1 MSCPQG
7 EFELKRYPRRKQET
21 LQAWNGADLL
31 LLDAAGDSGRPCLVV
46 NDEHGALAIALSP
59 ASSWTD
65 SALSARATQLNCS
78 LNAVAQPLLTWSTEE
93 PQQPIERVFMRVPK
107 SLPYFEYQLAMLAR
121 SMSVG
126 DTLFCAGMDKHLS
139 PQTAKVLE
147 RYFGP
152 VARHRGA
159 RKARVFSARA
169 GAIPAR
175 PVPPP
180 ASYHCLQLDAELRGS
195 ANVFSRDSLDM
206 GSRFLMEQ
214 LAQCSPVA
222 SLADLACGN
231 GVLGLYAHRLGLCRQ
246 LTFCDESAMALE
258 SAREN
263 AARLFPNTADLRF
276 FHGDGLLGGPGPF
289 DLILCNPPF
298 HLGHTVD
305 DFAGRRLL
313 RQCADQLR
321 PGGELYL
328 VANQHLPYEATL
340 RRHFDQVQPV
350 VRNRK
355 FVIWRAGAVD

>member
-121 SMSVG
+121 SMSAG

-139 PQTAKVLE
+139 PQTATIIQ
-147 RYFGP
+147 RYFGEVQRAP
-152 VARHRGA
+152 GK
-159 RKARVFSARA
+159 RKAHLFSAVASGKFTDDDPGQR
-169 GAIPAR
+169 
-175 PVPPP
+175 
-180 ASYHCLQLDAELRGS
+180 SYHCPFAGGDLIAGP
-195 ANVFSRDSLDM
+195 NVFSGEKLDI
-206 GSRFLMEQ
+206 GSRFLLEHMQQ
-214 LAQCSPVA
+214 LSPVERA
-222 SLADLACGN
+222 ADLACGN
-231 GVLGLYAHRLGLCRQ
+231 GVLGISALQQGLAVNM
-246 LTFCDESAMALE
+246 LFVDESAMAIE
-258 SAREN
+258 
-263 AARLFPNTADLRF
+263 AARNNCERLLSSAAVDFH
-276 FHGDGLLGGPGPF
+276 HGDGLLGLEAQF
-289 DLILCNPPF
+289 ELVLCNPPF

-305 DFAGRRLL
+305 DYAGRRLL
-313 RQCADQLR
+313 KQAADSLVS
-321 PGGELYL
+321 GGSLVL
-328 VANQHLPYEATL
+328 VANRHLPYATSL
-340 RRHFDQVQPV
+340 RRLFKQVDKIAQ
-350 VRNRK
+350 NGK
-355 FVIWRAGAVD
+355 FIVWRGLRS